1 MTTYEFYMKV
11 ANMLAKSRNDAN
23 KSQVQMADLL
33 GVNKKTILNW
43 ENGHNRPDPVM
54 LIKWFQ
60 VLHLDIIEYF
70 LIEFKGNNILN
81 DLLVAMVL
89 KLSDEHKKAL
99 YELDK
104 VYGLENL
111 IDLLKKEIEVL
122 HEE

>member
-70 LIEFKGNNILN
+70 LIEFKGPTKTLPTNPVNTSFIKNPCEFFLHTQS
-81 DLLVAMVL
+81 
-89 KLSDEHKKAL
+89 KR
-99 YELDK
+99 
-104 VYGLENL
+104 GLGKWPL
-111 IDLLKKEIEVL
+111 F
-122 HEE
+122 